1 MANTAVGLVW
11 KIDTVGAAL
20 ITGEVLYVKSITWF
34 NPTTIGHLF
43 TVTDDS
49 DNVIAKG
56 RCEAANK
63 PVDIPVG
70 VSTRGLKVTAGG
82 GTFSGE
88 LYLYL
93 ARPNAAN

>member
-1 MANTAVGLVW
+1 MANTTVGLVW
-11 KIDTVGAAL
+11 KIDNASNAL
-20 ITGEVLYVKSITWF
+20 ITGEVVYVKSITWF
-34 NPTTIGHLF
+34 NPATIGHLF
-43 TVTDDS
+43 TVTDES

-70 VSTRGLKVTAGG
+70 TRARGLKVTAGG

-93 ARPNAAN
+93 TRPDAAN